1 MDLIIPSAGLI
12 FWQLIGFLALLFIL
26 VKFAWKPMLASLA
39 EREASID
46 GALKSAEQAR
56 NEMANLK
63 AENEKLLQEARLER
77 DVILKKAQEAS
88 VKMIEDAKS
97 EASKQGAQLIESAKA
112 VIETEKKA
120 ALTEVKD
127 QVALLTLEV
136 TEKLLRKKLSDDKA
150 QVELVDQFIKDLKL
164 N

>member
-12 FWQLIGFLALLFIL
+12 FWQLIGFLALLFVL

-77 DVILKKAQEAS
+77 DVILKKAQDAS
-88 VKMIEDAKS
+88 VKMIEDAKT

-120 ALTEVKD
+120 ALTEVKN

>member
-1 MDLIIPSAGLI
+1 MDLIIPSSGLI
-12 FWQLIGFLALLFIL
+12 FWQLIGFLALLFLLI
-26 VKFAWKPMLASLA
+26 KFAWKPMLASLA

-46 GALKSAEQAR
+46 DALKAAEQAR

-77 DVILKKAQEAS
+77 DIILKKAQDAS

-97 EASKQGAQLIESAKA
+97 ESAKQGAQLIEAAKA

-120 ALTEVKD
+120 ALTEVKN

>member
-12 FWQLIGFLALLFIL
+12 FWQLFGFLSLLFLL
-26 VKFAWKPMLASLA
+26 VKFAWKPMLATLA
-39 EREASID
+39 EREANID

-63 AENEKLLQEARLER
+63 SENEKLLQEARLER
-77 DVILKKAQEAS
+77 DIILKKAQEAS
-88 VKMIEDAKS
+88 LKMIEDSKL
-97 EASKQGAQLIESAKA
+97 EASKQGAQLILSAKA

-120 ALTEVKD
+120 ALTEVKN

-150 QVELVDQFIKDLKL
+150 QIELVDQFIKDLKL

>member
-46 GALKSAEQAR
+46 GALKSAELAR

-88 VKMIEDAKS
+88 VKMIEDAKT

-120 ALTEVKD
+120 ALTEVKN
-127 QVALLTLEV
+127 QVALLTLDV

>member
-12 FWQLIGFLALLFIL
+12 FWQLFSFLALLFLL
-26 VKFAWKPMLASLA
+26 VKFAWKPMLATLA

-46 GALKSAEQAR
+46 GALKAAEAAR
-56 NEMANLK
+56 SEMANLK

-88 VKMIEDAKS
+88 VKMIEDAKN

-112 VIETEKKA
+112 VIETEKKSS
-120 ALTEVKD
+120 LD
-127 QVALLTLEV
+127 
-136 TEKLLRKKLSDDKA
+136 
-150 QVELVDQFIKDLKL
+150 
-164 N
+164 

>member
-1 MDLIIPSAGLI
+1 
-12 FWQLIGFLALLFIL
+12 
-26 VKFAWKPMLASLA
+26 MLASLA

-88 VKMIEDAKS
+88 VKMIEDAKN

-120 ALTEVKD
+120 ALTEVKN

>member
-26 VKFAWKPMLASLA
+26 IKFAWKPMLASLA

-88 VKMIEDAKS
+88 VKMIEDAK
-97 EASKQGAQLIESAKA
+97 
-112 VIETEKKA
+112 TEPMW
-120 ALTEVKD
+120 L
-127 QVALLTLEV
+127 
-136 TEKLLRKKLSDDKA
+136 
-150 QVELVDQFIKDLKL
+150 
-164 N
+164 

>member
-12 FWQLIGFLALLFIL
+12 FWQLFGFLALLFIL

-46 GALKSAEQAR
+46 GALKLAEQAR

-77 DVILKKAQEAS
+77 DVILSKAHEAS
-88 VKMIEDAKS
+88 LKMIEDAKS
-97 EASKQGAQLIESAKA
+97 ESSRQGALLIESAKA

-120 ALTEVKD
+120 ALSEVKN

-136 TEKLLRKKLSDDKA
+136 TEKLLRKKLGDDKA

>member
-26 VKFAWKPMLASLA
+26 IKFAWKPILASLA

-77 DVILKKAQEAS
+77 DVILSKAHEAS
-88 VKMIEDAKS
+88 LKMIEDAKTES
-97 EASKQGAQLIESAKA
+97 SRQGALLIESAKA

-120 ALTEVKD
+120 ALTEVKN

-136 TEKLLRKKLSDDKA
+136 TEKLLRKKLGEDKA

>member
-26 VKFAWKPMLASLA
+26 IKFAWKPILASLA

-77 DVILKKAQEAS
+77 DVILSKAHEAS
-88 VKMIEDAKS
+88 LKMIEDAKTES
-97 EASKQGAQLIESAKA
+97 SRQGAMLIESAKA

-120 ALTEVKD
+120 ALTEVKN

-136 TEKLLRKKLSDDKA
+136 TEKLLRKKLGDDKA

>member
-26 VKFAWKPMLASLA
+26 IKFAWKPMLASLA
-39 EREASID
+39 EREESID

-88 VKMIEDAKS
+88 VKMIEDAKAES
-97 EASKQGAQLIESAKA
+97 SKQGAQLIEAAKA

-120 ALTEVKD
+120 ALTEVKN
-127 QVALLTLEV
+127 QVAMLTLDV
-136 TEKLLRKKLSDDKA
+136 TEKLLRKKLGDDKA

>member
-26 VKFAWKPMLASLA
+26 IKFAWKPILASLA

-63 AENEKLLQEARLER
+63 SENEKLLQEARLER
-77 DVILKKAQEAS
+77 DVILKKAHEAS
-88 VKMIEDAKS
+88 LKMIEDAKN

-120 ALTEVKD
+120 ALTEVKN
-127 QVALLTLEV
+127 QVAMLTLEV

-150 QVELVDQFIKDLKL
+150 QAELVDQFIKDLKL

>member
-77 DVILKKAQEAS
+77 DVILKKANEAS
-88 VKMIEDAKS
+88 VKMIEDAKT
-97 EASKQGAQLIESAKA
+97 EAAKQGAQLIESAKA

-120 ALTEVKD
+120 ALTEVKN